1 MSASKAFELAI
12 NYIYTNRIKYNEFS
26 IEYQKKRG
34 GFPNY
39 EFTNAYATVYNNL
52 KNYLI
57 NNIDEIIR
65 NNNISFHNAIISSL
79 CQSMHG
85 NLNDDYK
92 SEFVKTLTNSLDTY
106 PLIIKQT
113 IIDYCEIFINDKYK
127 LQKDAKHEFQL
138 AYFNKMIIPVIHKF
152 NTDLES
158 SFNDINELNK
168 ITRDVGIEYING
180 TNLHIYC
187 TIFNEKVIKTNNPIF
202 LKVIIFLEKY
212 IKNIKLLE
220 QMANVTIKE
229 SNTESSVISK
239 RPAIPKAIISKNKIN
254 NSYNDK
260 KPLYMKDDLL
270 KLAINKNIIGASRF
284 TIPLLEES
292 LLQSL
297 EGKTLR
303 EKSVKLKLD
312 IVETVNDRGITI
324 AILELITNKI
334 TL

>member
-1 MSASKAFELAI
+1 
-12 NYIYTNRIKYNEFS
+12 
-26 IEYQKKRG
+26 
-34 GFPNY
+34 
-39 EFTNAYATVYNNL
+39 
-52 KNYLI
+52 
-57 NNIDEIIR
+57 
-65 NNNISFHNAIISSL
+65 
-79 CQSMHG
+79 
-85 NLNDDYK
+85 
-92 SEFVKTLTNSLDTY
+92 
-106 PLIIKQT
+106 
-113 IIDYCEIFINDKYK
+113 
-127 LQKDAKHEFQL
+127 
-138 AYFNKMIIPVIHKF
+138 
-152 NTDLES
+152 
-158 SFNDINELNK
+158 
-168 ITRDVGIEYING
+168 
-180 TNLHIYC
+180 
-187 TIFNEKVIKTNNPIF
+187 
-202 LKVIIFLEKY
+202 
-212 IKNIKLLE
+212 
-220 QMANVTIKE
+220 MANVTIKE